1 MKKIH
6 LLILVVLS
14 VGMFI
19 VSCSSDDNGTTTPT
33 PTKPTISGFTPSS
46 GPVGTQVTIN
56 GTNFSATAASNTVKI
71 GATTATVSAATAT
84 KLTISVPQGAA
95 TGAVSVAV
103 GGQTVTGNTF
113 TVTEAEV
120 QNSAPVITNQTTTT
134 EVGEDADGTLTIFTV
149 PATDVDAGDTLTF
162 EITDGNGEGLFSI
175 DENGLITLADG
186 KNLDYETAT
195 QHSITVTVSDGNGG
209 TDQISIQIAVQNV
222 IEDLFEDPASFIFTL
237 ETVGDNE
244 EFNIRVFGE
253 GEDVNFQID
262 WGDGQPEEDVTEGG
276 GENLVHEYKT
286 PGTYTVA
293 LKGKVDRLTFQGQ
306 AALRTVEQWGA
317 TAWKSM
323 KDMFFLD
330 NGVTVAINAADKP
343 NLDQCLSL
351 ERTFI
356 DADFKQDITGWNVSK
371 VTNMIGTFAF
381 NTSFNQDISSWDVSN
396 VETMRSM
403 FYDATAFDQDI
414 SGWDVG
420 QVTNMQFMFY
430 EAESFD
436 QPIGDW
442 DVGNVQTMEGMFQDA
457 TAFDQD
463 ISSWDVGQVT
473 TMEFMF
479 YEAESFNQPIGDWN
493 VSKVQTMYA
502 MFAYA
507 SNFNQNLGSWEI
519 GNVVTMAGILSDSG
533 MSATNFSDTLIGWS
547 QQDVQLNVPLGAHE
561 VDLCIGDGVNAYD
574 ALTDENGSNWDIN
587 YAGNIPCN

>member
-1 MKKIH
+1 
-6 LLILVVLS
+6 
-14 VGMFI
+14 
-19 VSCSSDDNGTTTPT
+19 
-33 PTKPTISGFTPSS
+33 
-46 GPVGTQVTIN
+46 GTQVTIN

-149 PATDVDAGDTLTF
+149 TATDVDAGDTLTF

-381 NTSFNQDISSWDVSN
+381 NTSFNQDISSWDVSK
-396 VETMRSM
+396 VEFM
-403 FYDATAFDQDI
+403 
-414 SGWDVG
+414 G
-420 QVTNMQFMFY
+420 FMFFNAS
-430 EAESFD
+430 EF
-436 QPIGDW
+436 
-442 DVGNVQTMEGMFQDA
+442 N
-457 TAFDQD
+457 QD
-463 ISSWDVGQVT
+463 ISSWVVSNVIIMAQ
-473 TMEFMF
+473 MF
-479 YEAESFNQPIGDWN
+479 S
-493 VSKVQTMYA
+493 
-502 MFAYA
+502 YA
-507 SNFNQNLGSWEI
+507 SSFNQNLGAWDI
-519 GNVVTMAGILSDSG
+519 GNVTNMTDMYSDSG
-533 MSATNFSDTLIGWS
+533 MSAPNFSNTLIGWAD
-547 QQDVQLNVPLGAHE
+547 QEVQPDVTLGATG
-561 VDLCIGDGVNAYD
+561 VNLCLGDGVDAYD
-574 ALTDENGSNWDIN
+574 NLLDEPNNWTITFDALQSCD
-587 YAGNIPCN
+587 

>member
-19 VSCSSDDNGTTTPT
+19 VSCSSDDNGTTQPT
-33 PTKPTISGFTPSS
+33 PTAKPTISSIMPNS

-84 KLTISVPQGAA
+84 KLTISVPQGAS

-120 QNSAPVITNQTTTT
+120 QNTAPVITNQTTTA
-134 EVGEDADGTLTIFTV
+134 EVPEDADNTFDIFTV
-149 PATDVDAGDTLTF
+149 TATDVDADDTLVF
-162 EITDGNGEGLFSI
+162 EITDGNGEGLFSV

-186 KNLDYETAT
+186 KNLDFEIAT
-195 QHSITVTVSDGNGG
+195 EHNITVTVSDGNGG
-209 TDQISIQIAVQNV
+209 TDEITVQIAVQNV

-237 ETVGDNE
+237 ETVDTNE
-244 EFNIRVFGE
+244 EFDMEIY
-253 GEDVNFQID
+253 GEDGDVDFQID
-262 WGDGQPEEDVTEGG
+262 WGDGQPEENVIAQGG
-276 GENLVHEYKT
+276 LSHDYIA

-293 LKGKVDRLTFQGQ
+293 LKGKVDRITFIGQ
-306 AALRTVEQWGA
+306 AALQTVEQWG
-317 TAWKSM
+317 TTEWKSM
-323 KDMFFLD
+323 EDMFYLG
-330 NGVTVAINAADKP
+330 NNNIIALNAKDKP
-343 NLDQCLSL
+343 NLDQCISL
-351 ERTFI
+351 KQAFI
-356 DADFKQDITGWNVSK
+356 NVDFKQDIGGWDVGQI
-371 VTNMIGTFAF
+371 TNMEATFIS
-381 NTSFNQDISSWDVSN
+381 NHGFNQDISSWDVSN

-442 DVGNVQTMEGMFQDA
+442 DVGNVQTMIGMFQDA

-574 ALTDENGSNWDIN
+574 ALTDIDNW
-587 YAGNIPCN
+587 NIVYGDDVPCN

>member
-71 GATTATVSAATAT
+71 GATTATVSAATIT

-120 QNSAPVITNQTTTT
+120 QNTAPVITNEIATA
-134 EVGEDADGTLTIFTV
+134 EVDEDADGTLTIFTV
-149 PATDVDAGDTLTF
+149 TATDVDAGDTLTF

-175 DENGLITLADG
+175 DENGLVTLADG
-186 KNLDYETAT
+186 QNLDFETAT

-209 TDQISIQIAVQNV
+209 TDEITVQIAVQNV

-237 ETVGDNE
+237 ETVDADQK
-244 EFNIRVFGE
+244 FVFQVYGE
-253 GEDVNFQID
+253 TVDIQID
-262 WGDGQPEEDVTEGG
+262 WGDGQEGNVG
-276 GENLVHEYKT
+276 LSGDLAHDYET

-293 LKGKVDRLTFQGQ
+293 LKGQLDRLTFFEQQ
-306 AALRTVEQWGA
+306 DALQTVEQWGT

-323 KDMFFLD
+323 EEMFYLD
-330 NGVTVAINAADKP
+330 DDNDVFVAINAKDKP
-343 NLDQCLSL
+343 NLDQCTSL
-351 ERTFI
+351 QYAFSH
-356 DADFKQDITGWNVSK
+356 ADFKQDINSWKVGNVTS
-371 VTNMIGTFAF
+371 MEGTFAY
-381 NTSFNQDISSWDVSN
+381 NTSFNQDIGDWDVSK
-396 VETMRSM
+396 VKTMRSM
-403 FYDATAFDQDI
+403 FYDATVFNQNI
-414 SGWDVG
+414 SGWVVSN
-420 QVTNMQFMFY
+420 VTSMTRMFNY
-430 EAESFD
+430 
-436 QPIGDW
+436 
-442 DVGNVQTMEGMFQDA
+442 
-457 TAFDQD
+457 
-463 ISSWDVGQVT
+463 
-473 TMEFMF
+473 
-479 YEAESFNQPIGDWN
+479 AESFNQPIGGWD
-493 VSKVQTMYA
+493 VGSVTDMGQMFQYA
-502 MFAYA
+502 Q
-507 SNFNQNLGSWEI
+507 SFNQPITNWDV
-519 GNVVTMAGILSDSG
+519 GNVVIMRLMFYAATAFDQDLGAWNIGSVVNMQTMFSDSG
-533 MSATNFSDTLIGWS
+533 MSAPNFSNTLIGWAGKV
-547 QQDVQLNVPLGAHE
+547 VQSGITLDAAG
-561 VDLCIGDGVNAYD
+561 VDLCLGDGVDAYD